1 MSTPSAKAKVID
13 VDAHVVET
21 ERVWDYLEPT
31 EENIVPPS

>member
-1 MSTPSAKAKVID
+1 MSTSSVKANVID
-13 VDAHVVET
+13 TDAHVVEI